1 LNKHPKDFAKYKIE
15 YESIEG
21 GVEGCIRKSKK
32 NMHIVHPSP
41 ITKYLVIKVIRKM
54 AFNSSSLK
62 TSSSML

>member
-32 NMHIVHPSP
+32 QHAYSASISNYKILGHQGY
-41 ITKYLVIKVIRKM
+41 KKM
-54 AFNSSSLK
+54 TFNSSSLK
-62 TSSSML
+62 TSSSTS